1 MEKTVGMR
9 GAADPQ
15 LAMLSTLSTEELIPS
30 GHPIRRIRRVVD
42 DVLGELDGDFGAM
55 YSTKGRR
62 SVPPEALLK
71 ATILMAL
78 YSIRSERAFC
88 ERLNYDLLF
97 KWFLDLPID
106 AKAFDPT
113 TFTKNRKRLLDQAI
127 ADRFFEAVVRQAK
140 LRRYV
145 SSEHFSVD
153 GTLLEAWASHKSFK
167 PNDTPSDRGDDDDD
181 VRPSGRNTEVDWRG
195 QKRSNKTHTSTTDP
209 EARLAR
215 KSMNTAARLCYS
227 GHLLMENRNALIVDA
242 ELTAA
247 TGYAERDTAVEMLG
261 RLPKTKRRR
270 TVGADKGYDT
280 AGFVAE
286 VRDLGFTPH
295 VAPHNNQRRSAI
307 DRRTTRHPGHRVS
320 QQIRP
325 RVEEPFGW
333 IKTIA
338 GGHKLRYLGRDRN
351 RAWFKITAAVYNLI
365 RITALDTQPAIA

>member
-1 MEKTVGMR
+1 MLAFASGIEKNVGMR
-9 GAADPQ
+9 GVPDPQ
-15 LAMLSTLSTEELIPS
+15 LAMLMTLSPEELIPA
-30 GHPIRRIRRVVD
+30 GHPIRRIRRVVED
-42 DVLGELDGDFGAM
+42 ILVELDGEFEAM
-55 YSTKGRR
+55 YSSKGRR

-71 ATILMAL
+71 ATVLMAL

-106 AKAFDPT
+106 AKAFDAT
-113 TFTKNRKRLLDQAI
+113 TFTKNRERLLDHAI
-127 ADRFFEAVVRQAK
+127 ADRFFEAVVRQAQ

-167 PNDTPSDRGDDDDD
+167 PNPTTGEDTDGTDGTDDDD
-181 VRPSGRNTEVDWRG
+181 VRPAGRNSEVDWRG
-195 QKRSNKTHTSTTDP
+195 QKRSNTTHSSTTDP

-242 ELTAA
+242 ELTGA
-247 TGYAERDTAVEMLG
+247 TGYAERDTAAEMLG
-261 RLPKTKRRR
+261 RLPKRKRRR

-286 VRDLGFTPH
+286 VRDLASPRTSPRTTTSGAQQST
-295 VAPHNNQRRSAI
+295 VAPPDIQDTTSLNGSGPGSRNPSA
-307 DRRTTRHPGHRVS
+307 G
-320 QQIRP
+320 
-325 RVEEPFGW
+325 
-333 IKTIA
+333 
-338 GGHKLRYLGRDRN
+338 
-351 RAWFKITAAVYNLI
+351 
-365 RITALDTQPAIA
+365 

>member
-1 MEKTVGMR
+1 
-9 GAADPQ
+9 
-15 LAMLSTLSTEELIPS
+15 MLTTLSTEELIPA
-30 GHPIRRIRRVVD
+30 GHPIRRIRRVVE
-42 DVLGELDGDFGAM
+42 DVLVELDGEFDAM

-71 ATILMAL
+71 ATVLMAL

-97 KWFLDLPID
+97 KWFLDMPID
-106 AKAFDPT
+106 GKAFDPT

-127 ADRFFEAVVRQAK
+127 ADRFFEAVVRQAQ
-140 LRRYV
+140 LRRYA

-167 PNDTPSDRGDDDDD
+167 PNDGPPQDGDDDD
-181 VRPSGRNTEVDWRG
+181 VRPAGRNSEVDWRG

-242 ELTAA
+242 ELTGA
-247 TGYAERDTAVEMLG
+247 TGYAERDTAAEMLG

-295 VAPHNNQRRSAI
+295 IAQHNNGRRSAI
-307 DRRTTRHPGHRVS
+307 DGRTTRHPGHRVS
-320 QQIRP
+320 QRIRP
-325 RVEEPFGW
+325 RIEEPFGW
-333 IKTIA
+333 MKTIA
-338 GGHKLRYLGRDRN
+338 GGHKLRYIGRDRN
-351 RAWFKITAAVYNLI
+351 RAWFKMTAAIYNVL
-365 RITALDTQPAIA
+365 RITALDAASA